1 MRMLLLVIALTVTLL
16 ALAVP
21 AYPHSWYDMECCHDQ
36 DCAPATHI
44 DKLTIGVLIIT
55 NKYGTYVINPNGNHK
70 VKESKDHQYHVCA
83 RPWHQYEQGEA
94 QEAGTPYK
102 ILCVYVPPMF

>member
-1 MRMLLLVIALTVTLL
+1 MFLCVVAITVAILVTAM
-16 ALAVP
+16 P
-21 AYPHSWYDMECCHDQ
+21 ANPHGWYDMECCHDQ

-44 DKLTIGVLIIT
+44 EKLTIGTLIIT
-55 NKYGTYVINPNGNHK
+55 NKYGTYVVNQDGNHK

-83 RPWHQYEQGEA
+83 RPWHSYEKDE
-94 QEAGTPYK
+94 EMKAGTPYK